1 MHFLGAVIGGNNT
14 SEAET
19 IIDPYSEYEE
29 VEEYVLYTRHEFLQD
44 SRRSDRE
51 LMGHEHGN
59 RSEDMSAIIKEAK
72 KRLSLNDEDALKSYA
87 EYCGYSLDEDG
98 NVVSTANRDA
108 FYDWYEFGGR
118 WEEMVGGLQGIT
130 CGELTERY
138 GNGDSEVRELLDCNV
153 SVSVTMTVTKV
164 GCGSPR
170 QRMLCL
176 RGWGLILPLVS
187 GLLIS
192 TSD

>member
-1 MHFLGAVIGGNNT
+1 MHFLGAVIGGNDT

-44 SRRSDRE
+44 SRRSDLE
-51 LMGHEHGN
+51 LTEREHGN
-59 RSEDMSAIIKEAK
+59 QSEDMAAIIKNAK
-72 KRLSLNDEDALKSYA
+72 KRLSLNDEDALKAYA

-98 NVVSTANRDA
+98 NVVSTLNRDA

-130 CGELTERY
+130 CGELKERY
-138 GNGDSEVRELLDCNV
+138 GNGDSKVRELLECNV
-153 SVSVTMTVTKV
+153 SVVCDNDGYEGGVWFPVTKDALSERL
-164 GCGSPR
+164 GSDSSAR
-170 QRMLCL
+170 V
-176 RGWGLILPLVS
+176 WFV
-187 GLLIS
+187 
-192 TSD
+192 DFHE

>member
-1 MHFLGAVIGGNNT
+1 
-14 SEAET
+14 
-19 IIDPYSEYEE
+19 
-29 VEEYVLYTRHEFLQD
+29 
-44 SRRSDRE
+44 
-51 LMGHEHGN
+51 MGHEHGD

-98 NVVSTANRDA
+98 NVVSTVNRDA

-130 CGELTERY
+130 CGELKERY

-153 SVSVTMTVTKV
+153 SVVCDNDGYEGGVWF
-164 GCGSPR
+164 P
-170 QRMLCL
+170 
-176 RGWGLILPLVS
+176 VS
-187 GLLIS
+187 RDALFERLGADS
-192 TSD
+192 SARVWFVDFRD

>member
-44 SRRSDRE
+44 SRRSDLE
-51 LMGHEHGN
+51 LTGRKHGN
-59 RSEDMSAIIKEAK
+59 QSEDMAAIIKNAK
-72 KRLSLNDEDALKSYA
+72 KRLSLNDEDALKAYA

-98 NVVSTANRDA
+98 NVVSTLNRDA

-130 CGELTERY
+130 CGELKERY

-153 SVSVTMTVTKV
+153 SVVCDNDGYEGGVWFPVTKDALSERLGADSSARV
-164 GCGSPR
+164 
-170 QRMLCL
+170 
-176 RGWGLILPLVS
+176 WFV
-187 GLLIS
+187 
-192 TSD
+192 DFHE

>member
-1 MHFLGAVIGGNNT
+1 
-14 SEAET
+14 
-19 IIDPYSEYEE
+19 
-29 VEEYVLYTRHEFLQD
+29 
-44 SRRSDRE
+44 
-51 LMGHEHGN
+51 MGHEHGN

-138 GNGDSEVRELLDCNV
+138 GKGDSEVRELLDCNV
-153 SVSVTMTVTKV
+153 SVVCDNDGYEGGVWFPAPKDALFERLGADSSARVWFV
-164 GCGSPR
+164 
-170 QRMLCL
+170 
-176 RGWGLILPLVS
+176 
-187 GLLIS
+187 
-192 TSD
+192 DFHE

>member
-1 MHFLGAVIGGNNT
+1 MHFLGAVIGGNDT

-44 SRRSDRE
+44 SRRSDLE
-51 LMGHEHGN
+51 LTEREHGN
-59 RSEDMSAIIKEAK
+59 QSEDMAAIIKNAK
-72 KRLSLNDEDALKSYA
+72 KRLSLNDEDALKAYA

-98 NVVSTANRDA
+98 NVVSTLNRDA

-130 CGELTERY
+130 CGEFKERY
-138 GNGDSEVRELLDCNV
+138 GNGDFKVRELLECNV
-153 SVSVTMTVTKV
+153 SVVCDNDGYEGGVWFPVTKDALSERL
-164 GCGSPR
+164 GSDSSAR
-170 QRMLCL
+170 V
-176 RGWGLILPLVS
+176 WFV
-187 GLLIS
+187 
-192 TSD
+192 DFHE

>member
-51 LMGHEHGN
+51 LTEREHGN
-59 RSEDMSAIIKEAK
+59 RSEDMAAIIKNAK

-130 CGELTERY
+130 CSELTERY
-138 GNGDSEVRELLDCNV
+138 GNGDSEVRKLLDCNV
-153 SVSVTMTVTKV
+153 SVVCDNDGYEGGVWFPAPKDALFERLGADSSARVWFV
-164 GCGSPR
+164 
-170 QRMLCL
+170 
-176 RGWGLILPLVS
+176 
-187 GLLIS
+187 
-192 TSD
+192 DFHE